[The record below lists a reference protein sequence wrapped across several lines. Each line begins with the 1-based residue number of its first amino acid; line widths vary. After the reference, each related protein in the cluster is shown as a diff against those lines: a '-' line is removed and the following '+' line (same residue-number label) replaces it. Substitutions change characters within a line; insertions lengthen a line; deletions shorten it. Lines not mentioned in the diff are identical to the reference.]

1 MAAAM
6 SATAL
11 RDSAKAIA
19 SDMPIVP
26 LCSNTY
32 INSRRLNRWHC
43 GRLIIRAY
51 SPFPLQ
57 G

>member
-1 MAAAM
+1 M